1 MNHENM
7 QPVLLKPPISPDNT
21 WFYPWLGG
29 LVGAAVGGFMGSAF
43 PVIMKEFFRAICYR
57 APFQLK
63 DAFISG
69 FQPDNWLALVAY
81 TLCGVCGGTILG
93 IIIKRLKEH
102 RQRLQ
107 TLNHEFELQAATL
120 RHHYKNLAIGI
131 QGFANRI
138 KRKLAKLN
146 EGFSRCIEDH
156 CHIYSELRQDHE
168 SINRNLGILED
179 TAQRLTHTLSQEL
192 RFLKALTSRSLNQT
206 PREFYPCFL
215 QALKDLLE
223 LRFRDKEVRVEING
237 QPLDSLQDS
246 LVFAYEPYTMEVIL
260 QNILSNSL
268 KYGDYIQ
275 VGVRVEGN
283 WIRVEIRDNGPGL
296 DVVRLKEQL
305 LTPGERKEPEAS
317 HLGLQVTL
325 HLLEKYGGSL
335 SVWSQPGVG
344 SSFILNFP
352 TQPS

>member
-1 MNHENM
+1 MDHEDM
-7 QPVLLKPPISPDNT
+7 KPEVLSPPISPDNA

-29 LVGAAVGGFMGSAF
+29 LVGAAVGGFMGSLF
-43 PVIMKEFFRAICYR
+43 PVMIKEFYRTICSH
-57 APFQLK
+57 APLQLK
-63 DAFISG
+63 QAFISG
-69 FQPDNWLALVAY
+69 FPPDNWLTLIVY

-107 TLNHEFELQAATL
+107 TLNREFEIQVAAL

-131 QGFANRI
+131 HGFARRI
-138 KRKLAKLN
+138 KRKLEKLN
-146 EGFSRCIEDH
+146 EGFNSCIEDQ
-156 CHIYSELRQDHE
+156 CHIYAELQQDHE
-168 SINRNLGILED
+168 SLNRNLSILED

-192 RFLKALTSRSLNQT
+192 RFLKALTSGSLNPT
-206 PREFYPCFL
+206 PREFYPCFFH
-215 QALKDLLE
+215 ALKDLLE

-237 QPLDSLQDS
+237 QPLDSFQDS

-268 KYGDYIQ
+268 KYGDYLQ

-283 WIRVEIRDNGPGL
+283 WIRLEIRDNGPGL
-296 DVVRLKEQL
+296 DVARLKEQL
-305 LTPGERKEPEAS
+305 LTPGDRREPEAS
-317 HLGLQVTL
+317 HLGLPVTL

-344 SSFILNFP
+344 SSFILTFP
-352 TQPS
+352 NHLS

>member
-1 MNHENM
+1 MNHEYM
-7 QPVLLKPPISPDNT
+7 KPVILKPPISRGNA
-21 WFYPWLGG
+21 WFYPWLGSF
-29 LVGAAVGGFMGSAF
+29 LGAAVGGFMGSAF
-43 PVIMKEFFRAICYR
+43 PVIIKEFYRAICYR

-63 DAFISG
+63 LVFISG
-69 FQPDNWLALVAY
+69 FPPDNWLTLLAY
-81 TLCGVCGGTILG
+81 TLSGVCGGTILG

-107 TLNHEFELQAATL
+107 TLNHEFELQVATL
-120 RHHYKNLAIGI
+120 RHHYKNLALGI
-131 QGFANRI
+131 QGFAKRI
-138 KRKLAKLN
+138 KRKLANLN
-146 EGFSRCIEDH
+146 EGFSRCIQDQ
-156 CHIYSELRQDHE
+156 CHIYTELQQDHE

-192 RFLKALTSRSLNQT
+192 RFLKALTSGSLNHT
-206 PREFYPCFL
+206 PREFYSCFFHSL
-215 QALKDLLE
+215 QDLLE
-223 LRFRDKEVRVEING
+223 LRFRDKEVKVEING
-237 QPLDSLQDS
+237 QPLDSFQDS

-275 VGVRVEGN
+275 VGVTSAGN
-283 WIRVEIRDNGPGL
+283 WIRVEIRDNGPGM
-296 DVVRLKEQL
+296 DVLRLKEQL
-305 LTPGERKEPEAS
+305 LTPGERKEPESS

-335 SVWSQPGVG
+335 SVWSHPGVG

-352 TQPS
+352 TQPP